1 MDLVYCG
8 KCKAKT
14 QTDDFEIVDYEIS
27 RTKKS
32 GDVSTNPRKVIK
44 GVCTI
49 CKTKK
54 HLFTGKDKERFEQD

>member
-1 MDLVYCG
+1 MDIYCG

-14 QTDDFEIVDYEIS
+14 STNDFTITDYNIS

-44 GVCTI
+44 GTCE
-49 CKTKK
+49 CGTKK
-54 HLFTGKDKERFEQD
+54 HLFASNSI